1 MRMGS
6 TTVDWLN
13 ARLWIVLALGLVG
26 LFLPINSR
34 FRDRARSLPFR
45 THYAPT
51 ARLRRVSPDPKI

>member
-34 FRDRARSLPFR
+34 FRTGRGACRFE